1 MALNVSPGV
10 SVTPSPTKEITS
22 SNYISTFDFTNQ
34 WMPDLIK
41 EEFKRYG
48 NQSIKGFLSKTASEI
63 PSASDLIKW
72 SEEGRLRA
80 VATGVTRTANVFTL
94 AGHRFRNNDT
104 IVFSDGL
111 VENTGIVTANDTNTF
126 TVAPSKTAGWSI
138 GTTAINCFAF
148 GSEYRKGT
156 VGQTVSLEAE
166 PAIFE
171 NKMTIVKDVDIVN
184 GSDMAQVGWIET
196 EGENGKG
203 YLWYLKSRAQTRQR
217 FDDVLEMSML
227 ENVSFEEGSAAA
239 TAGFTGSQG
248 FFAAA
253 GQGNVYDGIISTL
266 ADFDTVFDRLNRQG
280 AVSEYMMFNCF
291 AQEIA
296 VDNMLGA
303 VGNGYSGGVSYGAF
317 NNDEKMALNLG
328 FTGFKRAGYEVYKTQ
343 WKYLNDITTRGGFTG
358 VGKVNG
364 VMCPNGTKTVYD
376 EIAGEKRTLP
386 YLHVKYRA
394 AQGENRKYKTWVVGG
409 AGGASN
415 SSLDA
420 NELHFLSE
428 RGLITQGRNAFVLL
442 KGA

>member
-1 MALNVSPGV
+1 MPLNASPGV
-10 SVTPSPTKEITS
+10 SVTPSPTKEVTS
-22 SNYISTFDFTNQ
+22 TNYISTFDFTNQ
-34 WMPDLIK
+34 WIPDLIK

-48 NQSIKGFLSKTASEI
+48 NQSIKGFLSKTSSEL

-80 VATGVTRTANVFTL
+80 TASGVTRVANVFTL
-94 AGHRFRNNDT
+94 NNHRFRNNDT
-104 IVFSDGL
+104 IVFNDGL
-111 VENTGIVTANDTNTF
+111 VENVGIVTANDANTF
-126 TVAPSKTAGWSI
+126 TVSPSKVAGWGI
-138 GTTAINCFAF
+138 ATTGINCFAY

-156 VGQTVSLEAE
+156 VGQTVSLDAT
-166 PAIFE
+166 PSLFE

-184 GSDMAQVGWIET
+184 GSDMAQIGWIQVD
-196 EGENGKG
+196 GDNGSG
-203 YLWYLKSRAQTRQR
+203 FLWYLKSRAQTRQR

-227 ENVSFEEGSAAA
+227 ENVSFETGSAAA
-239 TAGFTGSQG
+239 VAGFTGSQG

-253 GQGNVYDGIISTL
+253 GQGNVFDGVISTL
-266 ADFDTVFDRLNRQG
+266 ADFDTIFDRLNKQG
-280 AVSEYMMFNCF
+280 APSEYMMFNNF
-291 AQEIA
+291 SQEIA

-317 NNDEKMALNLG
+317 QNNEQMALNLG
-328 FTGFKRAGYEVYKTQ
+328 FTGFKRAGYEIYKTQ
-343 WKYLNDITTRGGFTG
+343 WKYLNDITTRGGFSG

-376 EIAGEKRTLP
+376 HMIGEKRTMP
-386 YLHVKYRA
+386 YLHVKYRS
-394 AQGENRKYKTWVVGG
+394 AQGEDRKYKTWVVGG

-442 KGA
+442 KG